1 MNAHE
6 SGPPDDAASPGRGA
20 EHDSP
25 GRGLQPEAG
34 PGDEIAGPGADH
46 VDGVR
51 SGNGAALGSDPASEP
66 DPVPGWIT
74 DLVPVADDARAILLA
89 DRVVLAAGVPLAL
102 VLGWAGARRDV
113 GHLPIWAGALMAAAA
128 AAVVLR
134 PGRAAAA
141 PDLRAQ
147 RRRADRARHRPDCD
161 RPGSAG
167 RARCGGSRARGADG
181 GHGGGRRQS
190 RRCPVAPGTAPAG
203 PVAHCAR
210 SRHRGRGRRRRT
222 GGAGVA
228 GGPEL
233 VGAGGAGGG
242 RRRRLPACAAGGH
255 GPRPQAPGARLRAP
269 GRLLGSAGARAGVVR
284 GLHRPARA
292 SPAALRPQ
300 ALSGP
305 ASGHRTVGS

>member
-66 DPVPGWIT
+66 DPVPGWIA

-102 VLGWAGARRDV
+102 VQGWAGARRDV

-141 PDLRAQ
+141 PDLRAGG
-147 RRRADRARHRPDCD
+147 RTGVVLIVLDIVLTAIGLALLVGLVAAGAAHAALTAATAVGVGSLAGALLLLGRLLRARWRIVL
-161 RPGSAG
+161 AL
-167 RARCGGSRARGADG
+167 AIV
-181 GHGGGRRQS
+181 
-190 RRCPVAPGTAPAG
+190 VA
-203 PVAHCAR
+203 
-210 SRHRGRGRRRRT
+210 
-222 GGAGVA
+222 AGVA
-228 GGPEL
+228 APAVRAWPADPSWWAL
-233 VGAGGAGGG
+233 AALAVGVDVVCLLALRVGTV
-242 RRRRLPACAAGGH
+242 RDRRLL
-255 GPRPQAPGARLRAP
+255 ARD
-269 GRLLGSAGARAGVVR
+269 
-284 GLHRPARA
+284 
-292 SPAALRPQ
+292 
-300 ALSGP
+300 
-305 ASGHRTVGS
+305 

>member
-66 DPVPGWIT
+66 DPVPGWIA

-141 PDLRAQ
+141 PDLRAGG
-147 RRRADRARHRPDCD
+147 RTGVVLIVLDIVLTAIGLALLVGLVAAGLIPSPVAIADVVSFPTNDSLRGPDGAGALLLLGRLLRARWRIVL
-161 RPGSAG
+161 AL
-167 RARCGGSRARGADG
+167 AIV
-181 GHGGGRRQS
+181 
-190 RRCPVAPGTAPAG
+190 VA
-203 PVAHCAR
+203 
-210 SRHRGRGRRRRT
+210 
-222 GGAGVA
+222 AGVA
-228 GGPEL
+228 APAVRAWPADPSWWAL
-233 VGAGGAGGG
+233 AALAVGVDVVCLLALRVGTV
-242 RRRRLPACAAGGH
+242 RDRRLL
-255 GPRPQAPGARLRAP
+255 ARD
-269 GRLLGSAGARAGVVR
+269 
-284 GLHRPARA
+284 
-292 SPAALRPQ
+292 
-300 ALSGP
+300 
-305 ASGHRTVGS
+305 

>member
-66 DPVPGWIT
+66 DPVPGWIA

-113 GHLPIWAGALMAAAA
+113 GHLPIWA
-128 AAVVLR
+128 LR
-134 PGRAAAA
+134 SW
-141 PDLRAQ
+141 
-147 RRRADRARHRPDCD
+147 RRP
-161 RPGSAG
+161 P
-167 RARCGGSRARGADG
+167 
-181 GHGGGRRQS
+181 RRS
-190 RRCPVAPGTAPAG
+190 SCAPGG
-203 PVAHCAR
+203 PL
-210 SRHRGRGRRRRT
+210 RRRT
-222 GGAGVA
+222 C
-228 GGPEL
+228 
-233 VGAGGAGGG
+233 G
-242 RRRRLPACAAGGH
+242 R
-255 GPRPQAPGARLRAP
+255 
-269 GRLLGSAGARAGVVR
+269 AGA
-284 GLHRPARA
+284 
-292 SPAALRPQ
+292 
-300 ALSGP
+300 P
-305 ASGHRTVGS
+305 ASC

>member
-66 DPVPGWIT
+66 DPVPGWIA

-128 AAVVLR
+128 AAVVL
-134 PGRAAAA
+134 
-141 PDLRAQ
+141 
-147 RRRADRARHRPDCD
+147 
-161 RPGSAG
+161 
-167 RARCGGSRARGADG
+167 
-181 GHGGGRRQS
+181 
-190 RRCPVAPGTAPAG
+190 
-203 PVAHCAR
+203 
-210 SRHRGRGRRRRT
+210 
-222 GGAGVA
+222 
-228 GGPEL
+228 
-233 VGAGGAGGG
+233 
-242 RRRRLPACAAGGH
+242 
-255 GPRPQAPGARLRAP
+255 
-269 GRLLGSAGARAGVVR
+269 
-284 GLHRPARA
+284 
-292 SPAALRPQ
+292 
-300 ALSGP
+300 
-305 ASGHRTVGS
+305 